1 MAAFPSPSRGAK
13 VTEGPEHPR
22 SPSPAQP
29 RLLFSCQNPP
39 HPHHPDSPG
48 NQLLRE
54 TATLQRSHS
63 GIFRE
68 RQNAFGVAR
77 LGGGMWRDHGL
88 GDASANEG
96 SEKRSKAAV

>member
-29 RLLFSCQNPP
+29 RLLFSCQNPRIP
-39 HPHHPDSPG
+39 IIQIPPG
-48 NQLLRE
+48 ISSCGKQPRSSGATRGYLGRGKTLLG
-54 TATLQRSHS
+54 LH
-63 GIFRE
+63 GW
-68 RQNAFGVAR
+68 
-77 LGGGMWRDHGL
+77 GGGMWRDHGL